1 MANTENKLYVNELL
15 FFIQNKL
22 HSTTKDAVVE
32 MCVKFYSFE
41 EIKSAA
47 SLLET
52 VHELRL
58 PKRNKSDDT
67 PLKIM
72 TKHVADLYER
82 LKSLDNNSTR
92 IQFLAADLT
101 RLPRE
106 QENSDS
112 LASPEQLLAS
122 IVSLRRTVT
131 HLQSQMISRDFF
143 ESSLARLTG
152 CNFAPSAS
160 TEDFP
165 PLAPPPLPPPHG
177 RPLTPS
183 APVLSQSSSAA
194 PSAPPTPA
202 STSSASEAALAPT
215 LSASAAAAA
224 DLAPSSSAIN
234 LHGRRRN
241 EVVDRQRGK
250 VGQKPSSAGE
260 DKRPSNKRD
269 RNSPIVIGKNVN
281 SGLMSIKGADLM
293 VARYIGRLALDTTAE
308 QIRASLVERKVDVV
322 SCDPIPS
329 RRNHPSFT
337 SFKLVVK
344 RSQLPIIERDDFWPD
359 GVIVGRYWAPKTT
372 ETDAAATAAAAAAPA
387 AAASTVTDNHNKI

>member
-1 MANTENKLYVNELL
+1 MTGNENKLIVSELL
-15 FFIQNKL
+15 FFIKNKL
-22 HSTTKDAVVE
+22 GSTTKDAVIN
-32 MCVKFYSFE
+32 MCVKFYFE
-41 EIKSAA
+41 NEITAA
-47 SLLET
+47 FSSLENTLN
-52 VHELRL
+52 VRL
-58 PKRNKSDDT
+58 PKRYNKGEDVI
-67 PLKIM
+67 LKQV
-72 TKHVADLYER
+72 TVLYEK
-82 LKSLDNNSTR
+82 LFSLDASASPIRFLAEDITR
-92 IQFLAADLT
+92 IPSAEW
-101 RLPRE
+101 E

-281 SGLMSIKGADLM
+281 SGLMSIKGADLT